1 MKPILSF
8 STARLLTLG
17 LILLLSAC
25 SATKM
30 YVSRGDKFAKAGLW
44 DDAVYNYK
52 MALTNDLTNIKA
64 RQGLKSTGQKMLD
77 QQINK
82 FSRAH
87 MDQNYREAVYAFLEA
102 QKIVKEISTFR
113 VELSIPSV
121 YQDDF
126 EEDKKEFLNR
136 LYNEAQQL
144 LRKKSYSEAESK
156 FQEIVTIQ
164 PDFKDAAKMKNRAL
178 LIKTY
183 EDARADYD
191 NQNFRRA
198 YEGFKA
204 AAQIDRNYQDVQ
216 LLMTDSKEKAT
227 LTIAFAPFQ
236 ASRIDRQEADAVLA
250 RIVSSLSQSGNE
262 FIALI
267 DRSQSDRVFQEQN
280 IGFDTKDYSKMAD
293 LTGAK
298 TILVGKVIGI
308 TASRKQPRGVDRTG
322 FEAYQEKVWSKE
334 LKQEV
339 LRTSYR
345 KVMYTEYSASIA
357 LNFQLQWQL
366 VNAETGKI
374 LRSGLVNENAVDE
387 ITYATYGG
395 NTRSLY
401 PGVWRNQNM
410 NDPRDR
416 VLTNQYRQLQS
427 MLNGRQTLKD
437 ESLLLQELEETV
449 SHNVA
454 DQILEYERTR
464 P

>member
-1 MKPILSF
+1 MKPIF
-8 STARLLTLG
+8 SSSAARLLTVG
-17 LILLLSAC
+17 LIFLLSAC

-30 YVSRGDKFAKAGLW
+30 YVSRGDKFSKAGLW

-52 MALTNDLTNIKA
+52 MALTNDLTHIKA
-64 RQGLKSTGQKMLD
+64 RQGLKAAGQKLLD

-87 MDQNYREAVYAFLEA
+87 MDQNYKEAVYAFLEA
-102 QKIVKEISTFR
+102 KKIAQEISTFR
-113 VELSIPSV
+113 VELTIPSV

-126 EEDKKEFLNR
+126 EEDKKQYLNR
-136 LYNEAQQL
+136 LYADAQQL
-144 LRKKSYSEAESK
+144 LKKKSYDEAESK
-156 FQEIVTIQ
+156 FQEVVSIQ
-164 PDFKDAAKMKNRAL
+164 PDYKDAAKLKNRAI

-183 EDARADYD
+183 EEARADYD

-204 AAQIDRNYQDVQ
+204 AAQLDRNYQDVQ

-236 ASRIDRQEADAVLA
+236 ANRIDRQEADAVLA
-250 RIVSSLSQSGNE
+250 RIVSSISQSGNE

-267 DRSQSDRVFQEQN
+267 DRSQSDRVLQEQN

-298 TILVGKVIGI
+298 SILVGKVIGI
-308 TASRKQPRGVDRTG
+308 TASRKQPRGVERTG

-339 LRTSYR
+339 MRTSYR
-345 KVMYTEYSASIA
+345 KVMYTEYSASIS

-366 VNAETGKI
+366 VNTETGKI
-374 LRSGLVNENAVDE
+374 LRSGLVNENATDE
-387 ITYATYGG
+387 INYATYGG
-395 NTRSLY
+395 NARALY
-401 PGVWRNQNM
+401 PGVWRNQFA

-416 VLTNQYRQLQS
+416 VLTNQYRDLQG
-427 MLNGRQTLKD
+427 MLNGRQSLKE
-437 ESLLLQELEETV
+437 ESLLLQELEESV
-449 SHNVA
+449 SHIVV